1 MKKEN
6 DLGRDEIGAL
16 VWRTALPSMLAQFV
30 SVLYSIVDRM
40 YIGHIAGVGE
50 TALAGVGVCGPVV
63 TMVGSAAVWIS
74 WGASPLMG
82 IRMGEGRPEE
92 ARRILRTGFCMLL
105 AFSLAMMAL
114 VIPLREPMLRFF
126 GASDATYPYADA
138 YFTVYLTGTVFALL
152 AAGLNQMIIAQGFA
166 AQAMRLVVLGAAL
179 NIALDPVFIFALNM
193 GVRGAALATVLSQM
207 ASAAGAVIFL
217 RGRRAAIRLERG
229 GLSLPAAQKILTL
242 GFTPFAI
249 IAIDNVMLI
258 AMNAVLQ
265 RYGGAL
271 ITACERN
278 KMRAE
283 RLEYNV
289 KKQGASRV
297 TVMNMDARQLDDF
310 FAFDRVLLDA
320 PCSGSGTVTEGSRG
334 QFSREYL
341 DRTVKM
347 QKTLLDKAIRLL
359 KPGHEL
365 VYSTCSVL
373 REENEEVVV
382 AALKKG
388 GVQLVPI
395 DTAAFDGVPLLPT
408 DMPGV
413 MCVCPD
419 EWYEGFFVAKMK
431 KNANT
436 KK

>member
-1 MKKEN
+1 MNIPAFLTER
-6 DLGRDEIGAL
+6 L
-16 VWRTALPSMLAQFV
+16 TAQ
-30 SVLYSIVDRM
+30 Y
-40 YIGHIAGVGE
+40 GE
-50 TALAGVGVCGPVV
+50 ET
-63 TMVGSAAVWIS
+63 
-74 WGASPLMG
+74 
-82 IRMGEGRPEE
+82 
-92 ARRILRTGFCMLL
+92 ARRIAAGFEAGRKTTLRVNRLKAEPAQIAAVL
-105 AFSLAMMAL
+105 ADAGISARRVPWSEDAL
-114 VIPLREPMLRFF
+114 VLEGAGEAAVAALPMFENGEIYMQSLSSMIPPL
-126 GASDATYPYADA
+126 
-138 YFTVYLTGTVFALL
+138 
-152 AAGLNQMIIAQGFA
+152 
-166 AQAMRLVVLGAAL
+166 VLGAQAGE
-179 NIALDPVFIFALNM
+179 NVLDMAAAPGGKTTQI
-193 GVRGAALATVLSQM
+193 AALTGS
-207 ASAAGAVIFL
+207 
-217 RGRRAAIRLERG
+217 
-229 GLSLPAAQKILTL
+229 
-242 GFTPFAI
+242 
-249 IAIDNVMLI
+249 
-258 AMNAVLQ
+258 
-265 RYGGAL
+265 
-271 ITACERN
+271 
-278 KMRAE
+278 
-283 RLEYNV
+283 YNV

-373 REENEEVVV
+373 REENEEVVA

-395 DTAAFDGVPLLPT
+395 DTTAFDGVPLLPT

>member
-1 MKKEN
+1 MCI
-6 DLGRDEIGAL
+6 RDRDA
-16 VWRTALPSMLAQFV
+16 VAALPMFEDGEIYMQSLSSM
-30 SVLYSIVDRM
+30 I
-40 YIGHIAGVGE
+40 
-50 TALAGVGVCGPVV
+50 P
-63 TMVGSAAVWIS
+63 
-74 WGASPLMG
+74 PL
-82 IRMGEGRPEE
+82 
-92 ARRILRTGFCMLL
+92 
-105 AFSLAMMAL
+105 
-114 VIPLREPMLRFF
+114 
-126 GASDATYPYADA
+126 
-138 YFTVYLTGTVFALL
+138 
-152 AAGLNQMIIAQGFA
+152 
-166 AQAMRLVVLGAAL
+166 VLGAQAGE
-179 NIALDPVFIFALNM
+179 NVLDMAAAPGGKTTQI
-193 GVRGAALATVLSQM
+193 AALT
-207 ASAAGAVIFL
+207 G
-217 RGRRAAIRLERG
+217 
-229 GLSLPAAQKILTL
+229 
-242 GFTPFAI
+242 
-249 IAIDNVMLI
+249 
-258 AMNAVLQ
+258 
-265 RYGGAL
+265 GGAL

-373 REENEEVVV
+373 REENEEVVA

-395 DTAAFDGVPLLPT
+395 DTAMFDGVPLLPT

>member
-1 MKKEN
+1 M
-6 DLGRDEIGAL
+6 
-16 VWRTALPSMLAQFV
+16 P
-30 SVLYSIVDRM
+30 
-40 YIGHIAGVGE
+40 
-50 TALAGVGVCGPVV
+50 
-63 TMVGSAAVWIS
+63 
-74 WGASPLMG
+74 
-82 IRMGEGRPEE
+82 
-92 ARRILRTGFCMLL
+92 
-105 AFSLAMMAL
+105 
-114 VIPLREPMLRFF
+114 
-126 GASDATYPYADA
+126 
-138 YFTVYLTGTVFALL
+138 LTGVEGGAEANGGQPVPGARPAEVLL
-152 AAGLNQMIIAQGFA
+152 AAASQLEGAGEAAVAALPMFENGEIYMQSLSSMIPP
-166 AQAMRLVVLGAAL
+166 LVLGAQAGE
-179 NIALDPVFIFALNM
+179 NVLDMAAAPGGKTTQI
-193 GVRGAALATVLSQM
+193 AALT
-207 ASAAGAVIFL
+207 G
-217 RGRRAAIRLERG
+217 
-229 GLSLPAAQKILTL
+229 
-242 GFTPFAI
+242 
-249 IAIDNVMLI
+249 
-258 AMNAVLQ
+258 
-265 RYGGAL
+265 GGAL

-373 REENEEVVV
+373 REENEEVVA

>member
-1 MKKEN
+1 
-6 DLGRDEIGAL
+6 
-16 VWRTALPSMLAQFV
+16 
-30 SVLYSIVDRM
+30 
-40 YIGHIAGVGE
+40 
-50 TALAGVGVCGPVV
+50 
-63 TMVGSAAVWIS
+63 
-74 WGASPLMG
+74 
-82 IRMGEGRPEE
+82 
-92 ARRILRTGFCMLL
+92 
-105 AFSLAMMAL
+105 
-114 VIPLREPMLRFF
+114 
-126 GASDATYPYADA
+126 
-138 YFTVYLTGTVFALL
+138 
-152 AAGLNQMIIAQGFA
+152 
-166 AQAMRLVVLGAAL
+166 
-179 NIALDPVFIFALNM
+179 
-193 GVRGAALATVLSQM
+193 
-207 ASAAGAVIFL
+207 
-217 RGRRAAIRLERG
+217 
-229 GLSLPAAQKILTL
+229 
-242 GFTPFAI
+242 
-249 IAIDNVMLI
+249 
-258 AMNAVLQ
+258 
-265 RYGGAL
+265 
-271 ITACERN
+271 
-278 KMRAE
+278 MRAE

-373 REENEEVVV
+373 REENEEVVA

-395 DTAAFDGVPLLPT
+395 DTTAFDGVPLLPT

>member
-1 MKKEN
+1 MNIPAFLTER
-6 DLGRDEIGAL
+6 L
-16 VWRTALPSMLAQFV
+16 TAQ
-30 SVLYSIVDRM
+30 Y
-40 YIGHIAGVGE
+40 GE
-50 TALAGVGVCGPVV
+50 ET
-63 TMVGSAAVWIS
+63 
-74 WGASPLMG
+74 
-82 IRMGEGRPEE
+82 
-92 ARRILRTGFCMLL
+92 ARRIAAGFEAGRKTTLRVNRLKAEPAQIAAAL
-105 AFSLAMMAL
+105 ADAGISARRVPWSEDAL
-114 VIPLREPMLRFF
+114 VLEGAGEDAVAALPMFENGEIYMQSLSSMIPPL
-126 GASDATYPYADA
+126 
-138 YFTVYLTGTVFALL
+138 
-152 AAGLNQMIIAQGFA
+152 
-166 AQAMRLVVLGAAL
+166 VLGAQAGENVL
-179 NIALDPVFIFALNM
+179 DMAAAPGGKTTQIA
-193 GVRGAALATVLSQM
+193 
-207 ASAAGAVIFL
+207 
-217 RGRRAAIRLERG
+217 
-229 GLSLPAAQKILTL
+229 
-242 GFTPFAI
+242 
-249 IAIDNVMLI
+249 
-258 AMNAVLQ
+258 
-265 RYGGAL
+265 AL

-373 REENEEVVV
+373 REENEEVVA

-395 DTAAFDGVPLLPT
+395 DTAAFEGVPLLPT